1 MRVAPAVLSPIAVGL
16 AFAISIT
23 ACRQAQGPPVI
34 APNAL
39 ADSADQVMFG
49 TVANL
54 TDRGVLKGQIRAD
67 TGYFF
72 DDNTRLE
79 GRVVQVTF
87 FTETGAK
94 NGVLT
99 SREGTYNERTGNMQA
114 RGNVVVVSEDHRRL
128 TTSVL
133 NYDQARNEISSDSA
147 FTLTD
152 SAQRRLDG
160 IGFISDP
167 NMNDMRCLRAC
178 SGTAGSL
185 NLIEMPPSPAPAAR
199 PPAAAHTPAAAAR
212 APAPAARTPSD
223 STRSSRFPADSTR
236 PKTIQLP

>member
-1 MRVAPAVLSPIAVGL
+1 MRVAPDVVSPIAVGL
-16 AFAISIT
+16 ALAITVT
-23 ACRQAQGPPVI
+23 ACRQAQGPPVV
-34 APNAL
+34 APDAL

-87 FTETGAK
+87 FTEIGAK
-94 NGVLT
+94 SGVLT

-114 RGNVVVVSEDHRRL
+114 RGNVVVVSEDQRRL

-133 NYDQARNEISSDSA
+133 NFDQARNEISSDSA

-160 IGFISDP
+160 IGFVSDP
-167 NMNDMRCLRAC
+167 NMNNMRCLRAC
-178 SGTAGSL
+178 SGTAGSV
-185 NLIEMPPSPAPAAR
+185 NLIQTQPSPAPAAHPPAAAR
-199 PPAAAHTPAAAAR
+199 PPAATGRVPA
-212 APAPAARTPSD
+212 D
-223 STRSSRFPADSTR
+223 STRSSRFPADTPR
-236 PKTIQLP
+236 RKTIQLP

>member
-1 MRVAPAVLSPIAVGL
+1 MRVAPKIASAVAVGFV
-16 AFAISIT
+16 FAISLT

-34 APNAL
+34 SPYAL

-87 FTETGAK
+87 FTETGARS
-94 NGVLT
+94 GVLT
-99 SREGTYNERTGNMQA
+99 SREGTYSERTGNMEA
-114 RGNVVVVSEDHRRL
+114 RGNVIVVSEDHRRL
-128 TTSVL
+128 TTARL
-133 NYDQARNEISSDSA
+133 NFDQARNEISSDSA

-152 SAQRRLDG
+152 SLGRRLDG
-160 IGFISDP
+160 IGFVSDP
-167 NMNDMRCLRAC
+167 NMNNMRCLRAC
-178 SGTAGSL
+178 SGTAGSV
-185 NLIEMPPSPAPAAR
+185 NLIAAP
-199 PPAAAHTPAAAAR
+199 T
-212 APAPAARTPSD
+212 
-223 STRSSRFPADSTR
+223 
-236 PKTIQLP
+236 